1 MYKLARIS
9 SYLSPCCLN
18 FYEFAIEFFEL
29 LQSLEVFVG
38 RNISHITMRV
48 G

>member
-9 SYLSPCCLN
+9 SYLSPCCLI
-18 FYEFAIEFFEL
+18 FYEFAIE
-29 LQSLEVFVG
+29 LEVFVG